1 MVVTT
6 DLKGVQIKRYSG
18 KVLIHKIP
26 NTLRGD
32 LVLPQPIT
40 HIQKTSFVGCDH
52 ITSITIQEHVRA
64 INAGAFDHCVNLE
77 KFDVSRDNKHFESD
91 YKGSLYTK
99 GQEWLICVPQKQ
111 SGIYV
116 VSNRVKHIEK
126 GAFKNCADITTLMLG
141 QTVTSIG
148 SGAFENCTGL
158 LHMIIP
164 PNVTKIEPGAF
175 AGCTQLCGV
184 TVSADNLYFSCED
197 GALFSKD
204 KTTLIYVPATLQ
216 GQRNKKDGRYQVPDS
231 VTNIAPQA
239 FSGCAGIKEI
249 VLPDSLKTIG
259 KNAFEGC
266 SGLTSVY
273 APAGVV
279 KWDEV
284 FSQCENLKNR
294 YIRDPQGIIY
304 NRDTRKIVHVWNKIE
319 CAYILN
325 GVESIEANTFANCP
339 QLTTVGIPKTVT
351 DISSS
356 AFKGCKNLTTI
367 VVSAENEGLYT
378 DESGVLYRKVR
389 DNVALLRAPTNLS
402 ATYCVPKGVT
412 HIAQNAF
419 ESCLQLKKLVIPE
432 SVWAIQRGAF
442 VDCPNLSICGKPGS
456 DAEEAARTH
465 KIPFIAL

>member
-1 MVVTT
+1 MVITT
-6 DLKGVQIKRYSG
+6 DSKGVQIKRYSG

-26 NTLRGD
+26 TTLSGD

-40 HIQKTSFVGCDH
+40 HLQKTSFAGCDQ
-52 ITSITIQEHVRA
+52 ITSITIQDHVRA
-64 INAGAFDHCVNLE
+64 INAGAFDHCINLE
-77 KFDVSRDNKHFESD
+77 KFNVSRDNKHFESD

-126 GAFKNCADITTLMLG
+126 GAFKNCVDITTLMLG

-148 SGAFENCTGL
+148 SGAFQNCTGL

-184 TVSADNLYFSCED
+184 TVSADSIYFSSED
-197 GALFSKD
+197 GALFNKD
-204 KTTLIYVPATLQ
+204 KTTLFYVPATLLGQQ
-216 GQRNKKDGRYQVPDS
+216 GKKDGRYQVPDS
-231 VTNIAPQA
+231 VTYIAPFA
-239 FSGCAGIKEI
+239 FSGCKEIKEI
-249 VLPDSLKTIG
+249 ILPDSLKTIG

-266 SGLTSVY
+266 SALTTVY
-273 APAGVV
+273 APAETV

-284 FSQCENLKNR
+284 FGQCENLKNR

-304 NRDTRKIVHVWNKIE
+304 NRDTRKIVRVWSKIE

-356 AFKGCKNLTTI
+356 AFKGCSNLTTI
-367 VVSAENEGLYT
+367 VVSAENEVLDT
-378 DESGVLYRKVR
+378 DERGVLYRKER
-389 DNVALLRAPTNLS
+389 SNIALMRAPTDLPM
-402 ATYCVPKGVT
+402 TYRIPEGVT

-442 VDCPNLSICGKPGS
+442 VDCPNLSICGKPSS
-456 DAEEAARTH
+456 DAQEAARTH
-465 KIPFIAL
+465 KIPFVAI